1 MRTLPI
7 AGTAVVLCLALAAA
21 PALAD
26 PKIQLTTVEK
36 GTVIHKLSGLQEGT
50 VTEYWKDFG
59 KSRVEITESRVK
71 MLGVAVATHQKSIIE
86 GDLVTTI
93 DLDRHTLTRSHNP
106 LYQAVVAKLDPKKGP
121 PTGQDVYRSMGG
133 HQTGETAKYA
143 GETCHVWVIEEAGSR
158 ICVTDDGIVLMS
170 ETDLNGKPITR
181 TAVEVHR
188 GDPGPPEA
196 YEVGVAEAA
205 DPEPTGAGA
214 PARASD
220 MKMEELWKDLKPAS
234 PPTAR

>member
-7 AGTAVVLCLALAAA
+7 AGTAVVLCLALAAV

-26 PKIQLTTVEK
+26 PKVQLTTVEK

-59 KSRVEITESRVK
+59 RDRVEITESRVK
-71 MLGVAVATHQKSIIE
+71 MLGVAVDTHQKSIME

-93 DLDRHTLTRSHNP
+93 DLDRHTVTRSHNP
-106 LYQAVVAKLDPKKGP
+106 LYQAVVTKLQTKNGAPS
-121 PTGQDVYRSMGG
+121 GQDLYRSMGG
-133 HQTGETAKYA
+133 HETGETARYA
-143 GETCHVWVIEEAGSR
+143 NETCHMWVIEEAGSR

-170 ETDLNGKPITR
+170 ETKLDGKPVTR
-181 TAVEVHR
+181 TAVEVRR

-214 PARASD
+214 PARGSD

>member
-7 AGTAVVLCLALAAA
+7 AGSAVVLCLAAA

-26 PKIQLTTVEK
+26 PKVQLTTVEK
-36 GTVIHKLSGLQEGT
+36 GTVVHKLSGLQEGT

-59 KSRVEITESRVK
+59 KARVEITESRVK

-93 DLDRHTLTRSHNP
+93 DLDHHTVTRSHNP
-106 LYQAVVAKLDPKKGP
+106 LYHAVVAGLDTKNGP
-121 PTGQDVYRSMGG
+121 PSGQDLYRSMGG
-133 HQTGETAKYA
+133 HETGQTAKYA
-143 GETCHVWVIEEAGSR
+143 GETCHVWVIQEAGTR

-181 TAVEVHR
+181 TAVAVHR

-196 YEVGVAEAA
+196 YEVGAAEAA
-205 DPEPTGAGA
+205 DPAPTGAGA
-214 PARASD
+214 PARGSGAS
-220 MKMEELWKDLKPAS
+220 MEDLWKDLKTDPAS
-234 PPTAR
+234 DRP